1 MHVRRTYFDEL
12 ASDGSIVGGA
22 SASPAAAPAAPAA
35 SPVAASPA
43 PADSAPAAPAPQSGS
58 LLARGAADAHAGSA
72 PTGTPGA
79 AGATTGADQ
88 PAPIPEKYIVKK
100 EDGSTDWEASAL
112 KQAQGYQHLS
122 QRLGSDAPPKSPEE
136 YAPELPSGIT
146 LDALKTDPMYAG
158 FLKGAHA
165 KGMTNAQVSYAVA
178 EFTQRMA
185 LAEQMRNSPAIGE
198 AELRK
203 VWQTD
208 QQLQQGLGQ
217 SFRAAKTFASDAEH
231 MDRLDAKFGNDPD
244 YIRLMARIGS
254 ELGEDTPPGGITPV
268 ESDTRAQLMS
278 SPAYLDG
285 KHPDH
290 ARTVAKVRVLYDKEH
305 AGT

>member
-1 MHVRRTYFDEL
+1 MYVRHTYHDEL

-22 SASPAAAPAAPAA
+22 SASPAAAPAAPVAG
-35 SPVAASPA
+35 PVAASPA
-43 PADSAPAAPAPQSGS
+43 PADGASAAPAPQSGS
-58 LLARGAADAHAGSA
+58 LLARGAADAADGSATAAAPAGSV
-72 PTGTPGA
+72 A
-79 AGATTGADQ
+79 AVSA
-88 PAPIPEKYIVKK
+88 IPEKYIVTKA
-100 EDGSTDWEASAL
+100 DGSTDWEASAL

-136 YAPELPSGIT
+136 YAPELPAGIT

-165 KGMTNAQVSYAVA
+165 KGMTNTQVGYVVA
-178 EFTQRMA
+178 EFAQRMA
-185 LAEQMRNSPAIGE
+185 LAEQMRNSPEIGE

-217 SFRAAKTFASDAEH
+217 SFRAAKTFASDDAH
-231 MDRLDAKFGNDPD
+231 MQRLDAKFGNDPD